1 MEDVIKLPARYGYC
15 HTLEKM
21 SNGKY
26 QFIPDPKSYETYTIL
41 GFDGEHKIGQYVSA
55 LDPEGGPFMTVDSVI
70 NNKYVIKSI
79 TRDGIFDL
87 VLKQ

>member
-1 MEDVIKLPARYGYC
+1 MEDIIKLPARYGYC

-26 QFIPDPKSYETYTIL
+26 QFVADPKSYGTYRIL
-41 GFDGEHKIGQYVSA
+41 GFDGESHIEQYVSA
-55 LDPEGGPFMTVDSVI
+55 LDPDGGPFMTVDSVI
-70 NNKYVIKSI
+70 NDKYIIKSI

>member
-1 MEDVIKLPARYGYC
+1 MEDIIILPARYKYC

-26 QFIPDPKSYETYTIL
+26 QFIPDPKSYGTYQIL
-41 GFDGEHKIGQYVSA
+41 GFDGESHIGQYVSA
-55 LDPEGGPFMTVDSVI
+55 LDPEGGPFMAVDSVI
-70 NNKYVIKSI
+70 NDKYIIKSI

>member
-26 QFIPDPKSYETYTIL
+26 QFITDPKGTGFYRIL
-41 GFDGEHKIGQYVSA
+41 GFDNEPEIGQYVSA
-55 LDPEGGPFMTVDSVI
+55 FDPDGGPFMAVDSAI
-70 NNKYVIKSI
+70 NDKYIIKSI

-87 VLKQ
+87 ILKQ